1 MILLLHVNVVVAIR
15 FNQSRYNVDEDNVPT
30 QLVLVLTSPPSA
42 NITVEVFCIG
52 GTATGE

>member
-1 MILLLHVNVVVAIR
+1 MILLLNVVVTIR
-15 FNQSRYNVDEDNVPT
+15 FNQSRYFVVEENVPT

>member
-42 NITVEVFCIG
+42 NITVEVFGIG
-52 GTATGE
+52 ETATGE